1 MYLFFCYQ
9 NLGQSIELD
18 ESTYQLGVCRM
29 VECRDFL
36 ISIADVEKQILNI
49 KCIEE
54 ERRDIFQF
62 ISKLSFPSEQWVFS

>member
-1 MYLFFCYQ
+1 
-9 NLGQSIELD
+9 
-18 ESTYQLGVCRM
+18 M